1 MGSIKEKISTIKS
14 PSPERQRTFG
24 FARTVSLTRLL
35 SKNGELVLVQ
45 TDRAL
50 VRFSGHVE
58 RESRVL
64 SYRVRNPFAR
74 KPKKFKFAVKGAN
87 EELPKVSLIVS
98 LIAQLVD

>member
-1 MGSIKEKISTIKS
+1 M
-14 PSPERQRTFG
+14 
-24 FARTVSLTRLL
+24 
-35 SKNGELVLVQ
+35 
-45 TDRAL
+45 
-50 VRFSGHVE
+50 RFSGHVE